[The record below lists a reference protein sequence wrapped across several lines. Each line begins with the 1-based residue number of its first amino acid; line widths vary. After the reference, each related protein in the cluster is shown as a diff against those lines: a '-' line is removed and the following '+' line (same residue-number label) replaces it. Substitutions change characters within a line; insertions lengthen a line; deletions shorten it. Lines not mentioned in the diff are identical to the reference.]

1 MKHCDLC
8 KNKKTMNC
16 PNSAECYNNADR
28 PYFQDK
34 YLYTRI
40 SFIDKIKLL
49 FKKTYISVDT
59 TQYFRSKLYYKILH
73 NNIYVIKEVLENKGD
88 K

>member
-1 MKHCDLC
+1 MNKHCDLC

-16 PNSAECYNNADR
+16 PNSSECYDNADR
-28 PYFQDK
+28 PYFKDK
-34 YLYTRI
+34 YLYCGI

-59 TQYFRSKLYYKILH
+59 TKYFRSKLYYKILH
-73 NNIYVIKEVLENKGD
+73 NNIYVIKEELEENK
-88 K
+88 

>member
-34 YLYTRI
+34 YLYTNI
-40 SFIDKIKLL
+40 SFVDKIKLL

-59 TQYFRSKLYYKILH
+59 TPYFKSKLYYKILH
-73 NNIYVIKEVLENKGD
+73 NSL
-88 K
+88 